1 MYCRYT
7 VCPGVISTA
16 LKLTAKNF
24 VEQMVHSQWSMV
36 NGQLEKP
43 KTISTPDKKFLG
55 VQNPFF
61 KKGFGRRR
69 LYRTGDLA
77 RWLSDGNIEFL
88 GRMDN
93 QVKIRGFRIELG
105 EIETQLSKHP
115 RIKEAV
121 VKARTGGDGS
131 ESLCAYMVA
140 ADGGEDIPG
149 ISEIRQYLSR
159 TLPDYMIPSY
169 VMQLETIPLTP
180 NGKVNRKALPQP
192 TATSVEAYAAP
203 SNQVEEQ
210 LVEIW
215 SQLLDVKTIGVNDN
229 FFDLGGN
236 SARLIRLADIL
247 NKRFPVEVKIV
258 DLFHFNTIGQLAEH
272 LPGSTDLD
280 INTAADIDGEE
291 IESFSL

>member
-1 MYCRYT
+1 
-7 VCPGVISTA
+7 
-16 LKLTAKNF
+16 
-24 VEQMVHSQWSMV
+24 
-36 NGQLEKP
+36 
-43 KTISTPDKKFLG
+43 
-55 VQNPFF
+55 
-61 KKGFGRRR
+61 
-69 LYRTGDLA
+69 
-77 RWLSDGNIEFL
+77 
-88 GRMDN
+88 
-93 QVKIRGFRIELG
+93 
-105 EIETQLSKHP
+105 
-115 RIKEAV
+115 
-121 VKARTGGDGS
+121 
-131 ESLCAYMVA
+131 MVA

-192 TATSVEAYAAP
+192 IAASVEAYAAP

-215 SQLLDVKTIGVNDN
+215 SQLLDVETIGVNDN

-247 NKRFPVEVKIV
+247 NKHFSVEVKIV

-272 LPGSTDLD
+272 LSGSTDLD
-280 INTAADIDGEE
+280 INTAADIDDEE